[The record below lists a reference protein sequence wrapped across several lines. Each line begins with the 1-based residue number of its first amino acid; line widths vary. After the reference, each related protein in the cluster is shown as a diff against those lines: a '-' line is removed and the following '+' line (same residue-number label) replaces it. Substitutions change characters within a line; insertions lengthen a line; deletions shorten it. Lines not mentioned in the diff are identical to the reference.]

1 MSPCL
6 ISILIASPLRK
17 RAVELSRVIS
27 DLQIFAAK
35 PVCFLPAY
43 HYNEPATVAHR
54 SILCGPE
61 AIRPVAAARVPAL
74 PASQAES
81 RRPGRRASHSRAESR
96 PADQSHPL

>member
-43 HYNEPATVAHR
+43 HYNEPGTVAPR
-54 SILCGPE
+54 SIFCAPR

-74 PASQAES
+74 LASRAES
-81 RRPGRRASHSRAESR
+81 RRLGRRASQARAESR
-96 PADQSHPL
+96 PADRSHQL